1 MVQAWDQVEWDFQP
15 FNFIATRMDPAK
27 AALVGEIERV
37 RSASTTVNQAALKTG
52 PRCQVLECS
61 ADLTVGHKDYHA
73 RYRIV
78 SAHGLF
84 CFLCRI

>member
-1 MVQAWDQVEWDFQP
+1 
-15 FNFIATRMDPAK
+15 MDPTK

-37 RSASTTVNQAALKTG
+37 RSASTTVNPTSLRTG
-52 PRCQVLECS
+52 ARCQVLECS

-78 SAHGLF
+78 SPVPGASVSK
-84 CFLCRI
+84 C

>member
-1 MVQAWDQVEWDFQP
+1 VEWDFQP
-15 FNFIATRMDPAK
+15 FSFIATRMDPAK

-78 SAHGLF
+78 CLLGPSLLYQAP
-84 CFLCRI
+84 